1 MMITLDDMVVNSD
14 LIIKVFYYVKAY
26 TYNIHP
32 IPEIQLIILSD
43 VLTYIT

>member
-1 MMITLDDMVVNSD
+1 MVTCDDVIVNSD
-14 LIIKVFYYVKAY
+14 LIIKVFCHVNAY

-32 IPEIQLIILSD
+32 IPEIQLIIFSD

>member
-1 MMITLDDMVVNSD
+1 MVTCDDVIVNSD

-32 IPEIQLIILSD
+32 IPEIQLIILPD